1 MISGSGALASRRT
14 SRWLITLSGLVF
26 VAGVIAVLIVFVFRN
41 QSNAVNNTPITNKP
55 AQIVK
60 DQPNVPL
67 TKEQREVAG
76 RFILTAVARKNLAVA
91 YNLVTDRLR
100 EGMTLKQWLTGNIA
114 VVPFDIG
121 AGLVAPMHVLYSH
134 PRSAELQI
142 LLLPKKG
149 KGQFF
154 ILILKAVG
162 TGQQKHW
169 LVDSW
174 VPWSGVPI
182 PRDNS

>member
-1 MISGSGALASRRT
+1 MISDSGVLSSRRA
-14 SRWLITLSGLVF
+14 SRWLITLSGLVL
-26 VAGVIAVLIVFVFRN
+26 VAGVVAVLIVFVFQN
-41 QSNAVNNTPITNKP
+41 QTSSVNNTPITNKP

-60 DQPNVPL
+60 QAPNVPL
-67 TKEQREVAG
+67 TKAQREVAG

-91 YNLVTDRLR
+91 YSLVTDSLKQ
-100 EGMTLKQWLTGNIA
+100 GLTLKQWQSGNIP
-114 VVPFDIG
+114 VVPFDVG
-121 AGLVAPMHVLYSH
+121 AGLKAPMHVLYSH

-142 LLLPKKG
+142 ALLPKKG

-154 ILILKAVG
+154 ILGLKAVG
-162 TGQQKHW
+162 AGKQKHW

-174 VPWSGVPI
+174 VPWAGVPI

>member
-1 MISGSGALASRRT
+1 MISDSGVLSSRRS
-14 SRWLITLSGLVF
+14 SRWLITISGLVL
-26 VAGVIAVLIVFVFRN
+26 VAGVVAVLIVFVFRN
-41 QSNAVNNTPITNKP
+41 QTSSVNNTPITNKP

-60 DQPNVPL
+60 QAPNVPL
-67 TKEQREVAG
+67 TRAQREVAG
-76 RFILTAVARKNLAVA
+76 KFILTAVARKNLAVA
-91 YNLVTDRLR
+91 YNLVTDTLKQ
-100 EGMTLKQWLTGNIA
+100 GLTLKQWQSGNIP
-114 VVPFDIG
+114 VVPFDVG

-142 LLLPKKG
+142 LLLPKHG

-154 ILILKAVG
+154 ILVLKAVG
-162 TGQQKHW
+162 PGKQKHW

-174 VPWSGVPI
+174 VPWAGVPI

>member
-1 MISGSGALASRRT
+1 MISDTGVLSSRRT
-14 SRWLITLSGLVF
+14 SRWLITLSGLVL
-26 VAGVIAVLIVFVFRN
+26 VAGVVAVLIVFVFRN
-41 QSNAVNNTPITNKP
+41 QTTSVNNAPITNKP

-60 DQPNVPL
+60 QAPNVPL
-67 TKEQREVAG
+67 TRAQREIAG
-76 RFILTAVARKNLAVA
+76 KFILTAVARKNLAVS
-91 YNLVTDRLR
+91 YNLVTDRLKQ
-100 EGMTLKQWLTGNIA
+100 GLTLKQWQSGNIP
-114 VVPFDIG
+114 VVPFDVG

-142 LLLPKKG
+142 LLLPKHG

-154 ILILKAVG
+154 ILVLKAVG
-162 TGQQKHW
+162 AGNQKHW

-174 VPWSGVPI
+174 VPWAGVPI